1 MHKRAGV
8 PSMQTQA
15 RAYRIIAI
23 RYRTLAIRYRTLGIR
38 MPSVRYNTA
47 YA

>member
-1 MHKRAGV
+1 
-8 PSMQTQA
+8 MQTQA